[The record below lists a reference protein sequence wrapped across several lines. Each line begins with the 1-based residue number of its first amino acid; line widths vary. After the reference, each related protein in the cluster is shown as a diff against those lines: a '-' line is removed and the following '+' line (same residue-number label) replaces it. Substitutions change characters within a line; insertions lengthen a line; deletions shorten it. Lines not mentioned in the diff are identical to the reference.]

1 MSEDNKIE
9 SSENESAAPQQPETP
24 VVTNISF
31 DDDDDLD
38 VDSDKLEVKADNTAN
53 ESSSEDE
60 TDNED
65 LEDERVP
72 EPAPHSLNTIKDHDV
87 YVVIPK
93 HLAKLDPIIVTARR
107 GSRMTKDVQSWKI
120 DRDSGKDP
128 EVKNHAEK
136 VLYGHLL
143 VPSES
148 FTEKD
153 LYEITLDNPE
163 AEWGQDIPHD
173 NKLIE
178 TKYARP
184 KEIGAGQTRL
194 LTGAAAKQRVSSL
207 LGLGITA
214 RIPLVHSGF
223 NVELSARSAADVM
236 GLDVSLQLDKV
247 KAGNESSGIIF
258 QNSQY
263 GTVEKVFNFI
273 MESVTAANVA
283 NYLEVDLADYIRV
296 TDLPLLY
303 RGMGE
308 CLYPD
313 GYPLELECSADINTC
328 RHSEHIN
335 LNIART
341 VWYNRNGLSNA
352 QKSQLL
358 KARHNFT
365 TKEILEYQEIGNSK
379 FIKTVSLTS
388 SNGRRIDMLLRVPT
402 VNQYLDSGREYVAAA
417 TAALEHILVNRE
429 LNDDQR
435 REFIDQQMNLNILR
449 EYGHWVEAL
458 VIDKTDRIEGID
470 DVSSTLNTMSSD
482 GELVKQAFA
491 EIQVF
496 IEESTTAIV
505 AIPNFSCPACGKDY
519 ETETSKLH
527 PELVP
532 IDTLKLF
539 FELKDRRLQYQV

>member
-1 MSEDNKIE
+1 MSEDNKANDVD
-9 SSENESAAPQQPETP
+9 NESVARQQPETP
-24 VVTNISF
+24 VVYNIAF
-31 DDDDDLD
+31 
-38 VDSDKLEVKADNTAN
+38 
-53 ESSSEDE
+53 EDE
-60 TDNED
+60 EEQEGGEKENAQPESDTSASEEDNGQE
-65 LEDERVP
+65 ESQP
-72 EPAPHSLNTIKDHDV
+72 QPAPFSLNTIKDHDV
-87 YVVIPK
+87 YVAIPK
-93 HLAKLDPIIVTARR
+93 HLVKLDPIIITARR
-107 GSRMTKDVQSWKI
+107 SSRMTKDVQSWKI
-120 DRDSGKDP
+120 DRESGKDAALT
-128 EVKNHAEK
+128 NHAEK
-136 VLYGHLL
+136 TLYGHSL
-143 VPSES
+143 VHSES
-148 FTEKD
+148 FTDED
-153 LYEITLDNPE
+153 LYAITLDNPQ
-163 AEWGQDIPHD
+163 AEWGQDIPHN

-184 KEIGAGQTRL
+184 KELGVGQTRL
-194 LTGAAAKQRVSSL
+194 LTGPAAKQRVSSL

-214 RIPLVHSGF
+214 LVPLIHSGI
-223 NVELSARSAADVM
+223 NIELSARSAADVM

-273 MESVTAANVA
+273 MESVTSANVA
-283 NYLEVDLADYIRV
+283 NYLELDLGNYIRV

-313 GYPLELECSADINTC
+313 GYPLELECSADINAC

-341 VWYNRNGLSNA
+341 VWYNRNGISNA
-352 QKSQLL
+352 QKSHML
-358 KARHNFT
+358 KLRHNFT
-365 TKEILEYQEIGNSK
+365 EKEILEYQEIGNSK
-379 FIKTVSLTS
+379 FIKTVKLTS
-388 SNGRRIDMLLRVPT
+388 ANGQNISLLLRVPT

-417 TAALEHILVNRE
+417 TAALDHILTTRE
-429 LNDDQR
+429 LSDEQR
-435 REFIDQQMNLNILR
+435 REFVEQQMNLNILR
-449 EYGHWVEAL
+449 EYGHWVEAI

-470 DVSSTLNTMSSD
+470 DIATALDTMSSD

-491 EIQVF
+491 DIQVF
-496 IEESTTAIV
+496 IEESTMGIV
-505 AIPNFSCPACGKDY
+505 AIPNFSCPDCGKDY

-532 IDTLKLF
+532 IDALKLF